1 MDAPSLSLRFLQGQ
15 GGDFDFRP
23 KETAPLLSPPR
34 GLFLSLLKLTHGL
47 RRGLH
52 SFAASRLPPI
62 PLFDG
67 VKYFS
72 KP

>member
-1 MDAPSLSLRFLQGQ
+1 
-15 GGDFDFRP
+15 
-23 KETAPLLSPPR
+23 LL
-34 GLFLSLLKLTHGL
+34 LAFCKFTHGL

-52 SFAASRLPPI
+52 SFAASRLSPI